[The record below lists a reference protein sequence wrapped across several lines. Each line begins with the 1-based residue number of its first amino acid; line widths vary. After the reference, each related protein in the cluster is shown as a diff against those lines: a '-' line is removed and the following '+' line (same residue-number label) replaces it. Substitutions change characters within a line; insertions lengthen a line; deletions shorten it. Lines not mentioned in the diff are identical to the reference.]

1 MAGTELI
8 RVRLDTDQ
16 DVFVLRRVGRAA
28 AELAGMESQDQIRV
42 ATALSEVGREA
53 YGQGAT
59 AVITLGHDQL
69 VITIRHTRPS
79 GLDHSEGLELAGRL
93 VDDVAVGDGS
103 VTITKRLRPRP
114 ATVPLDV
121 IRADLAKLAPIS
133 ALEELREQNRELA
146 ETLEDV
152 LRLNSELQE
161 TNTGVLAMYNQLS
174 AELEETNRGVVA
186 LYAELD
192 EKSGQLRETI
202 EARNRFWATVSHEL
216 RTPLNSVI
224 GLVRLLTGPGGE
236 PLTQEQGHQVGLI
249 GDSAQTLLEL
259 VSELLDMAKAE
270 SGRLDPQPTL
280 VDLARMAG
288 QLHVTMRPTSERAG
302 VTLSHEIAPEAA
314 ELYADES
321 MLLRILRNLLS
332 NALKFTQSG
341 QVVLAAH
348 ADEAR
353 GEIVI
358 TVTDTGIGIS
368 EEHLRRVFEDF
379 YQVPGSLQVKAKGT
393 GLGLPYARRLAEAL
407 AGTLELTST
416 QGEGTTATLRLPH
429 QIGTPEVERVLIAD
443 DDEVFRAAARRM
455 LYGFTVHVDEAA
467 DGAAA
472 LDLMAATP
480 PDVILVDLLMPRVDG
495 NVLLHEMAEDE
506 RLSGIPVV
514 VVTIAPQRAPGNRPV
529 LSKHGLRREQLL
541 QAIRSARGGGEG
553 GGGEE
558 NRDG

>member
-1 MAGTELI
+1 MAATELI
-8 RVRLDTDQ
+8 RVRLETDQ
-16 DVFVLRRVGRAA
+16 DVFVLRRLGRAA
-28 AELAGMESQDQIRV
+28 AELVGLESQDQIRV

-53 YGQGAT
+53 FGKGAA
-59 AVITLGHDQL
+59 AVLTLGRDL
-69 VITIRHTRPS
+69 LAITIRHTRPS
-79 GLDHSEGLELAGRL
+79 GLDRSEGVTLAGRL
-93 VDDVAVGDGS
+93 VDDIALGDGH
-103 VTITKRLRPRP
+103 VTITKRLRPG
-114 ATVPLDV
+114 ATAVPLAA
-121 IRADLAKLAPIS
+121 IRADLAKLAPVS

-192 EKSGQLRETI
+192 EKSAQLRETI
-202 EARNRFWATVSHEL
+202 DARNRFWATVSHEL

-224 GLVRLLTGPGGE
+224 GLVRLLTGQGGE
-236 PLTQEQGHQVGLI
+236 PLTEEQAHQIGLI

-280 VDLARMAG
+280 VNLARMAG

-302 VTLSHEIAPEAA
+302 VTLSHEITPEAT

-348 ADEAR
+348 ADEAK

-368 EEHLRRVFEDF
+368 EEHLTRVFEDF
-379 YQVPGSLQVKAKGT
+379 YQVPGSLQVRAKGT
-393 GLGLPYARRLAEAL
+393 GLGLPYARRLTEAL
-407 AGTLELTST
+407 GGTLDLTST
-416 QGEGTTATLRLPH
+416 PGEGTTATLRLPH
-429 QIGTPEVERVLIAD
+429 QSGTPEVQRVLIAD
-443 DDEVFRAAARRM
+443 DDEVFRATARRM

-472 LDLMAATP
+472 LDVMAASP

-495 NVLLHEMAEDE
+495 HVLLHQMAEDE
-506 RLSGIPVV
+506 RLSEIPVV
-514 VVTIAPQRAPGNRPV
+514 IVTIAPQHAPGNRPV

-541 QAIRSARGGGEG
+541 QAIRSARQGENGGAGE
-553 GGGEE
+553 
-558 NRDG
+558 DQDV

>member
-1 MAGTELI
+1 MTGTELV

-16 DVFVLRRVGRAA
+16 DVFVLRRIGRAA
-28 AELAGMESQDQIRV
+28 AELAGLESQDQIRV
-42 ATALSEVGREA
+42 ATALSEAGRET
-53 YGQGAT
+53 YGPGAA
-59 AVITLGHDQL
+59 AVIALGRDDL
-69 VITIRHTRPS
+69 LITIGHARPT
-79 GLDHSEGLELAGRL
+79 GLDGSEGLVLAARL
-93 VDDVAVGDGS
+93 VDDVTLAPGS
-103 VTITKRLRPRP
+103 VTLAKRLGPRATP
-114 ATVPLDV
+114 ASLDD
-121 IRADLAKLAPIS
+121 IRAGLARLAPVS

-146 ETLEDV
+146 ETLENV
-152 LRLNSELQE
+152 LRLNAELQE

-192 EKSGQLRETI
+192 EKSTQLRETI

-224 GLVRLLTGPGGE
+224 GLVRLLTGPGGD
-236 PLTQEQGHQVGLI
+236 PLTEEQTHQVGLI
-249 GDSAQTLLEL
+249 GDSAQMLLDL

-280 VDLARMAG
+280 VNLARMAE
-288 QLHVTMRPTSERAG
+288 QLHLTMRPTSERVG
-302 VTLSHEIAPEAA
+302 VTLSHEVAPEAA
-314 ELYADES
+314 ELYADEG
-321 MLLRILRNLLS
+321 MLVRILRNLLA

-341 QVVLAAH
+341 QVVLAAR

-358 TVTDTGIGIS
+358 TVSDTGIGIS
-368 EEHLRRVFEDF
+368 EEHLGRVFEDF
-379 YQVPGSLQVKAKGT
+379 YQVPGSLQVGAKGT
-393 GLGLPYARRLAEAL
+393 GLGLPYARRLTEAL
-407 AGTLELTST
+407 GGILELTSV

-429 QIGTPEVERVLIAD
+429 QSGTPELDRVLIAD

-472 LDLMAATP
+472 LDLMAALP
-480 PDVILVDLLMPRVDG
+480 PDAILVDLLMPRVDG
-495 NVLLHEMAEDE
+495 NVLLHRMAEDE
-506 RLSGIPVV
+506 RLRGIPVV
-514 VVTIAPQRAPGNRPV
+514 VVTIAPQRAPDNRPV

-541 QAIRSARGGGEG
+541 QAIRDARRSEDGGEG
-553 GGGEE
+553 PHG
-558 NRDG
+558 

>member
-1 MAGTELI
+1 METELI

-16 DVFVLRRVGRAA
+16 DVFVLRRIGRAA
-28 AELAGMESQDQIRV
+28 AELAGLESQDQIRV
-42 ATALSEVGREA
+42 ATALSEAGREA
-53 YGQGAT
+53 YGPGAA
-59 AVITLGHDQL
+59 AVIALGRDDL
-69 VITIRHTRPS
+69 LITITHTRPS
-79 GLDHSEGLELAGRL
+79 GLDGSEGLVLAGRL
-93 VDDVAVGDGS
+93 VDDVALGPGS
-103 VTITKRLRPRP
+103 VTIAKRLRPRAATASP
-114 ATVPLDV
+114 AE
-121 IRADLAKLAPIS
+121 IRTGLARLAPVT
-133 ALEELREQNRELA
+133 AMEELREQNRELA
-146 ETLEDV
+146 ETLENV
-152 LRLNSELQE
+152 LRLNAELQE

-192 EKSGQLRETI
+192 EKSTQLRETV

-224 GLVRLLTGPGGE
+224 GLVRLLTGPGGD
-236 PLTQEQGHQVGLI
+236 PLTEEQAHQVGLI
-249 GDSAQTLLEL
+249 GGSASMLLDL

-280 VDLARMAG
+280 VDLARMAE

-302 VTLSHEIAPEAA
+302 VTLCHEVAPEAA
-314 ELYADES
+314 ELYADEG
-321 MLLRILRNLLS
+321 MLVRILRNLLA

-341 QVVLAAH
+341 QVMLAAH

-358 TVTDTGIGIS
+358 SVSDTGIGIS
-368 EEHLRRVFEDF
+368 EEHLGRVFEDF
-379 YQVPGSLQVKAKGT
+379 YQVPGSLQVGARGT

-407 AGTLELTST
+407 GGTLELTSV

-429 QIGTPEVERVLIAD
+429 QSGTPELERVLIAD
-443 DDEVFRAAARRM
+443 DDEVFRAATRRM
-455 LYGFTVHVDEAA
+455 LYGFSVHVDEAA

-472 LDLMAATP
+472 LDLMTASP

-495 NVLLHEMAEDE
+495 TVLLHRMAEDE

-529 LSKHGLRREQLL
+529 LSKHGLRRDQLL
-541 QAIRSARGGGEG
+541 QAIRDARRPG
-553 GGGEE
+553 
-558 NRDG
+558 

>member
-1 MAGTELI
+1 MTELI

-16 DVFVLRRVGRAA
+16 DVFVLRRIGRAA
-28 AELAGMESQDQIRV
+28 AELAGLESQDQIRV
-42 ATALSEVGREA
+42 ATALSEAGREA
-53 YGQGAT
+53 YGPGAA
-59 AVITLGHDQL
+59 AVIALGRDDL
-69 VITIRHTRPS
+69 LITISHGRPA
-79 GLDHSEGLELAGRL
+79 GLDGSEGLILAGRL
-93 VDDVAVGDGS
+93 VDDVTVGPGT
-103 VTITKRLRPRP
+103 VTLAKRLRPR
-114 ATVPLDV
+114 ATALSLDD
-121 IRADLAKLAPIS
+121 IRARLTRLAPVS

-146 ETLEDV
+146 ETLENV
-152 LRLNSELQE
+152 LRLNAELQD

-192 EKSGQLRETI
+192 EKSTQLRETI

-224 GLVRLLTGPGGE
+224 GLVRLLTGPGGD
-236 PLTQEQGHQVGLI
+236 PLTQEQTHQVGLI
-249 GDSAQTLLEL
+249 GSSAQMLLDL

-280 VDLARMAG
+280 VDLAHMAG
-288 QLHVTMRPTSERAG
+288 QLHLTMHPTSERAG
-302 VTLSHEIAPEAA
+302 VTLSHEIAPEAG
-314 ELYADES
+314 ELYADEG
-321 MLLRILRNLLS
+321 MLVRILRNLLA

-341 QVVLAAH
+341 QVMLAAR
-348 ADEAR
+348 ADDAR

-358 TVTDTGIGIS
+358 TVSDTGIGIS
-368 EEHLRRVFEDF
+368 EEHLKRVFEDF
-379 YQVPGSLQVKAKGT
+379 YQVPGSLQVGARGT

-407 AGTLELTST
+407 GGTLDLTSL

-429 QIGTPEVERVLIAD
+429 QSGTPELERVLIAD

-455 LYGFTVHVDEAA
+455 LYGFAVHVDEAA

-472 LDLMAATP
+472 LDLMTGPP

-495 NVLLHEMAEDE
+495 TVLLHRMAEDE

-514 VVTIAPQRAPGNRPV
+514 VVTIAPQRAPDNRPV

-541 QAIRSARGGGEG
+541 QAIRDARSGGA
-553 GGGEE
+553 
-558 NRDG
+558 DG